1 MRRLRRAAL
10 LGLTVVV
17 GAALTLAPPLAR
29 PADAREIYVA
39 PPSGAWTINGAG
51 FGHGIGLSQ
60 WGAQG
65 AALLGASYSQILG
78 FYYPGTN
85 LGYIGSPTI
94 RVQLTAYSGAA
105 IVFGAYGSEQ
115 LIATD
120 LGRGISEALP
130 RSVRYRL
137 RLDATAM
144 HLDQWTGGGWQP
156 LQFHGSFDIT
166 GPLDVAGPSG
176 TWVYSADLSG
186 AGRQYWG
193 TLRLL
198 RTGAGTAQAVNVL
211 PMDAYVKFVVPREV
225 PASWHVNA
233 LRAQAVAARSY
244 ARSVF
249 NPGAAWDICDTT
261 QCQVYGGRAVIA
273 PGGAITWLEHP
284 ATSAAVDA
292 TGGVV
297 VAFRNAVAF
306 TQYSS
311 SNGGYSVA
319 GSRPYLVAQPDPYSG
334 LAPGDPASR
343 WRTQLSV
350 ATLAQHC
357 PPAGSLASFEITGR
371 DGRGPFGGR
380 ITAVQVNCTTGSRT
394 ITGAS
399 ALRFGMR
406 SNMWQPVAP
415 AGWNPTGHVDHLAGG
430 PGPGQLRVSGWAL
443 DPDTGDPIEVHVYI
457 DGGGHNLGVANL
469 ARPDVG
475 RAFPGYGDH
484 HGFDATFTVVPGVYG
499 VCVYAINTG
508 PGANTELTC
517 RQVIVSSSPTGH
529 VDVLAP
535 GPEPRRLRVAGWAID
550 PNTAAPIPV
559 HVYIDGG
566 GHNLGPANLLRPDV
580 GRAFP
585 MYGDRHGFDRSFPLG
600 AGSHSVCVYAINTGP
615 GTNTLLSCQELT
627 T

>member
-1 MRRLRRAAL
+1 MARLGIVAL
-10 LGLTVVV
+10 AC
-17 GAALTLAPPLAR
+17 AALTLAPPLAR
-29 PADAREIYVA
+29 PAEARELYVV
-39 PPSGAWTINGAG
+39 PPSGVWTINGAG

-65 AALLGASYSQILG
+65 AALRGLSHSQILH

-94 RVQLTAYSGAA
+94 RVQLTAYAGPA

-115 LIATD
+115 LVARDI
-120 LGRGISEALP
+120 GRGVSEALP
-130 RSVRYRL
+130 RFVRYRL
-137 RLDATAM
+137 TLDASAM
-144 HLDQWTGGGWQP
+144 FLDGLTGGGWQRIP
-156 LQFHGSFDIT
+156 FNGGQAII

-176 TWVYSADLSG
+176 TWVYSPDLSG

-193 TLRLL
+193 ALRLL
-198 RTGAGTAQAVNVL
+198 RTGPGSAQAVNVL
-211 PMDAYVKFVVPREV
+211 SMDAYLKFVVPREV

-244 ARSVF
+244 ARAVF

-261 QCQVYGGRAVIA
+261 SCQVYGGRAVAA

-297 VAFRNAVAF
+297 VAYRNAVAF

-343 WRTQLSV
+343 WRTQLSAV
-350 ATLAQHC
+350 MLAQHC
-357 PPAGSLASFEITGR
+357 PPGGSLASFEVTGR

-380 ITAVQVNCTTGSRT
+380 ITALQVNCTTGSRT

-406 SNMWQPVAP
+406 SNMWQPALP
-415 AGWNPTGHVDHLAGG
+415 PGSNPTGHVDLLAGG
-430 PGPGQLRVSGWAL
+430 PGPSQLSLSGWAL
-443 DPDTGDPIEVHVYI
+443 DPDTANPIEVHVYI
-457 DGGGHNLGVANL
+457 DGGGHNLGPANL
-469 ARPDVG
+469 SRPDVG
-475 RAFPGYGDH
+475 RVFPGYGDA
-484 HGFDATFTVVPGVYG
+484 HGFARTFSVLPGSHR
-499 VCVYAINTG
+499 VCVYAINVG
-508 PGANTELTC
+508 PGVHTLLAC
-517 RQVIVSSSPTGH
+517 RQVTVSSSPTGH
-529 VDVLAP
+529 VDVASP
-535 GPEPRRLRVAGWAID
+535 GPEPGRLRVAGWSID

-566 GHNLGPANLLRPDV
+566 GHNLGPADLSRPDV
-580 GRAFP
+580 ARAFP
-585 MYGDRHGFDRSFPLG
+585 MYGDRHGFDRSFPIG
-600 AGSHSVCVYAINTGP
+600 SGSHRVCVYGINVGP
-615 GTNTLLSCQELT
+615 GANTLLSCHT
-627 T
+627 VNA